1 MLNAD
6 GVMDENVKHR
16 IALGWLKWRVVSRVL
31 YDKHVLM
38 KLKCKFYII
47 DILPALLLEYNVM
60 Q

>member
-47 DILPALLLEYNVM
+47 DILPALLLE
-60 Q
+60 